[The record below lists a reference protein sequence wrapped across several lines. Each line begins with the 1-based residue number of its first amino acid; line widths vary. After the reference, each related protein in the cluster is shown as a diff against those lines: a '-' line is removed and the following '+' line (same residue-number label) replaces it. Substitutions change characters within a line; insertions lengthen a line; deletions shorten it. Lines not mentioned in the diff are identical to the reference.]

1 MIIILFYNTKNSTKV
16 QKEKIMVEF
25 QQTGK
30 LLIFAGVFIAILGV
44 LFLFGDKIPFLGK
57 LPGDIYIKKKNFTL
71 YFPIVTS
78 LLLSLIISLIKYLF
92 RK

>member
-1 MIIILFYNTKNSTKV
+1 MLP
-16 QKEKIMVEF
+16 EF
-25 QQTGK
+25 QQIGK
-30 LLIFAGVFIAILGV
+30 LLIFAGIFIVVLGV
-44 LFLFGDKIPFLGK
+44 LFLFGDKIPLIGK

-78 LLLSLIISLIKYLF
+78 ILISLLISLIIYLF